1 MRIGEVRGRDTEV
14 WPRSTTVLPV
24 NDNKN
29 ETQTVASN
37 TNSTTNA
44 PRDLGVRIGW
54 LDVMRA
60 VAVLMVAYDHLV
72 ALYLKQT
79 GQTLWVHTLI
89 TRYVVEPFGIIQD
102 FGWMGVCLFFL
113 VSGFVITHVAYRER
127 PTEFVVRRIFRI
139 YPPLVVAILIS
150 VLILRYQR
158 DLTFSITEVLVSFTL
173 LNYFQTPQVVTLG
186 IAWSLLVEIF
196 FYGLVVCQMGLL
208 KRVPLLATIFAIF
221 GTTIVVYY
229 CREFGHTYFLVA
241 ATFAYVPYLLFGQIV
256 YLRATRRI
264 STLEAMLLA
273 VLCYGSLVLGVQR
286 IHTQFH
292 PIGNSYL
299 LSFAYALLIFIT
311 ALAMDL
317 KPGLILRSVA
327 QKSYGIYLLE
337 GTLGVYL
344 IFWLQGIGLPYSV
357 ALTGSVAAGYAFCI
371 VFYRLIEHPAQ
382 NFGRRIG
389 RFIGA

>member
-1 MRIGEVRGRDTEV
+1 MASDTSSTIDSSRDV
-14 WPRSTTVLPV
+14 
-24 NDNKN
+24 
-29 ETQTVASN
+29 
-37 TNSTTNA
+37 
-44 PRDLGVRIGW
+44 GFRIGW

-60 VAVLMVAYDHLV
+60 LAVLMVAYDHLV

-79 GQTLWVHTLI
+79 RQTLWAHNLI
-89 TRYVVEPFGIIQD
+89 TRYIVEPFGIIQD

-127 PTEFVVRRIFRI
+127 PVEFVVRRIFRI

-150 VLILRYQR
+150 VLILRHQK
-158 DLTFSITEVLVSFTL
+158 DLTFSVTEVLVSFTL

-208 KRVPLLATIFAIF
+208 KRVPFLATMFAIF
-221 GTTIVVYY
+221 GTAIVLYY
-229 CREFGHTYFLVA
+229 CRAFGHTYFLVA

-256 YLRATRRI
+256 YLRAARRI
-264 STLEAMLLA
+264 STLEACLLA
-273 VLCYGSLVLGVQR
+273 VLCYVSLVLGVLR
-286 IHTQFH
+286 IHTQFY

-299 LSFAYALLIFIT
+299 LSFAYALLIFIS

-317 KPGLILRSVA
+317 KPGPVLRSIA

-344 IFWLQGIGLPYSV
+344 IFWLQGVGLSYPV
-357 ALTGSVAAGYAFCI
+357 ALSGGIAVGYACC
-371 VFYRLIEHPAQ
+371 VLFYRLVEYPAQ
-382 NFGRRIG
+382 SIGRRIG
-389 RFIGA
+389 RLIAT